1 MLEKRMDLLQ
11 RAEVHVCAFDIET
24 TKLPLKFPDAD
35 YDLIMMISYMVDGQG
50 YLITNREVSKM
61 GFIFSILFIFWE
73 KWHFV
78 IFLCGTC
85 SHSQSLSLFNNYI
98 AVVSIHL
105 CWVQLA
111 LLIHYIYKQIH
122 PPGLYACFCI
132 FYFFCEKTCLRMYDY
147 CKMKVG
153 YDMVLMSLDKFGL
166 VWVLPEDLFS
176 LYHLITKSEVSF
188 M

>member
-1 MLEKRMDLLQ
+1 MLEKRTDLLQ

-98 AVVSIHL
+98 AVVSIYFAECNWHYL
-105 CWVQLA
+105 FTIFTSRFIHRACMHVFVFFIFFVRRHAWECMIIVKWKWDMIWFWWVW
-111 LLIHYIYKQIH
+111 
-122 PPGLYACFCI
+122 
-132 FYFFCEKTCLRMYDY
+132 T
-147 CKMKVG
+147 
-153 YDMVLMSLDKFGL
+153 SLD
-166 VWVLPEDLFS
+166 
-176 LYHLITKSEVSF
+176 LYGCCPRICFHFII
-188 M
+188 